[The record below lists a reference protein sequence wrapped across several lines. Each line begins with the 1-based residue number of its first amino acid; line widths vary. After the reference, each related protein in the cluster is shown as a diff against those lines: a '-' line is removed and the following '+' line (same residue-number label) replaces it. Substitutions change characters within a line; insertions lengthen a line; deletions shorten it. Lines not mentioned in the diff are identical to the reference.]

1 MKLLVISTNAAL
13 TMGGEAL
20 KALQYMQQLLADGRD
35 AILVTHERCR
45 AALAGHLPKERVIF
59 VTDSAMMRLCWRAPG
74 MGRFIN
80 SLFHLEV
87 ARICRGFD
95 PAQCII
101 HYVCPISPVEQR
113 FPPQGYRFVI
123 GPVSGNIFYPPAFQ
137 HLAGRGLRV
146 QQRAY
151 RPIQRTLARVSRQF
165 ARADRVLVS
174 GYDRT
179 REALGWAGCP
189 QERMLDVWDAGLRPG
204 FFERP
209 RLRPAGNPPHFVWVG
224 RMIPLK
230 GADMAI
236 RAVALTPEDVQLTL
250 YGDGPQRAELE
261 ALVAELGLSERVHF
275 GGWLAHDVL
284 HETLARYRG
293 LVFPSLRESN
303 GIVMQEAMAIGLP
316 VLALR
321 WGGPLGLA
329 GQGEALFVEPHGR
342 DGVVR
347 DLAERMMR
355 LAEQPTLAEQL
366 SRAARSKAER
376 EFPWPKVAQSW
387 YAAAEAAYARAP

>member
-1 MKLLVISTNAAL
+1 MKLLVVSTNAAL

-20 KALQYMQQLLADGRD
+20 KALQYMQQLLLDGRD

-45 AALAGHLPKERVIF
+45 AALEGHLPGDRVFF
-59 VTDSAMMRLCWRAPG
+59 VSDSAMMKLCWRTPG

-95 PAQCII
+95 PAECII

-123 GPVSGNIFYPPAFQ
+123 GPVSGNLFYPPAFQ

-146 QQRAY
+146 QQWTY
-151 RPIQRTLARVSRQF
+151 RPVQRALALVSRQF

-189 QERMLDVWDAGLRPG
+189 EGQMLDVWDAGLRPE
-204 FFERP
+204 FFDQP
-209 RLRPAGNPPHFVWVG
+209 RVRPAENPPHFVWVG

-236 RAVALTPEDVQLTL
+236 RAVAQTPGDVRLTL
-250 YGDGPQRAELE
+250 YGDGPQRPELE
-261 ALVAELGLSERVHF
+261 ALVAELGLAGRVQF

-303 GIVMQEAMAIGLP
+303 GIVIQEAMAIGLP

-329 GQGEALFVEPHGR
+329 EQGEALFVEPQGR
-342 DGVVR
+342 GEVVR
-347 DLAERMMR
+347 ALAAQMIR
-355 LAEQPTLAEQL
+355 LAEEPELAEQL

-387 YAAAEAAYARAP
+387 YAAAQAAYERAP